1 MNHDSGKFR
10 RKSKA
15 FEENFSGFSI
25 FLPPFLYNH
34 KKAHNLQNRTND
46 SKQNATTTRIVSN
59 TEVSKMPMFTYARP
73 LILSPLDAMSTAL
86 VDYESALSK
95 DKSVK
100 TKNQDDLN
108 RDFRVSLDLPGVKV
122 NDLQINVD
130 QGVLN
135 ISGFRRIL
143 SREGETSKRNR
154 FNYSVQVE
162 DDTDLSKIHANLS
175 DGVLVITAP
184 KKARP
189 EPMVVPI
196 STESHETFAKRTY
209 EKNTGSEK
217 QSEAKAI
224 EEKVSSSDEKT
235 KPETVDDSKDD

>member
-1 MNHDSGKFR
+1 
-10 RKSKA
+10 
-15 FEENFSGFSI
+15 
-25 FLPPFLYNH
+25 
-34 KKAHNLQNRTND
+34 
-46 SKQNATTTRIVSN
+46 
-59 TEVSKMPMFTYARP
+59 MFTYARP

-95 DKSVK
+95 DKSIK
-100 TKNQDDLN
+100 KKSQEDSNK
-108 RDFRVSLDLPGVKV
+108 DFRVSLDLPGVKV
-122 NDLQINVD
+122 NDLQIHVD
-130 QGVLN
+130 QGLLN

-143 SREGETSKRNR
+143 SRDGETSKRNR
-154 FNYSVQVE
+154 FNYSVQV
-162 DDTDLSKIHANLS
+162 DDETDLSEIHANLS

-209 EKNTGSEK
+209 EKDNGSAHK
-217 QSEAKAI
+217 SETKGIENKA
-224 EEKVSSSDEKT
+224 SSSDEA

>member
-1 MNHDSGKFR
+1 
-10 RKSKA
+10 
-15 FEENFSGFSI
+15 
-25 FLPPFLYNH
+25 
-34 KKAHNLQNRTND
+34 
-46 SKQNATTTRIVSN
+46 
-59 TEVSKMPMFTYARP
+59 MFTYARP

-86 VDYESALSK
+86 VDYDPAPLTK
-95 DKSVK
+95 DNKPAK
-100 TKNQDDLN
+100 KKNQEDWN
-108 RDFRVSLDLPGVKV
+108 KDFRVSLDLPGVKV

-143 SREGETSKRNR
+143 SRDGETSKRNR

-189 EPMVVPI
+189 EPLVVPI
-196 STESHETFAKRTY
+196 STESHEEFAKRTY
-209 EKNTGSEK
+209 EKNAGGDKKSET
-217 QSEAKAI
+217 KAI
-224 EEKVSSSDEKT
+224 EAKVSSSNEPT